1 MLIVTYT
8 LLGISL
14 ETLVAKKFFIT
25 LILNYA
31 IKRFITIIIIE
42 LFWLIFLPVPFMNL
56 SL

>member
-42 LFWLIFLPVPFMNL
+42 LFWLNFLPVPFMNL